1 TSFIDHFIEEK
12 SKQQANYKE
21 ALTYAARLY
30 MNDEEAY
37 RNVMYANILSG
48 LTIEEIPEF
57 MIRAGLSSQPIPL
70 RRAASFRGSLN
81 MRVRQK
87 QLQDA
92 LPEWE
97 LDDKRRAYAFA
108 EKLGVPIPEIDENHY
123 TVETIPFK
131 DGAAIKPADAA
142 GARGVYLAHGQD
154 DIYDVRNSIKFAGW
168 DKIKEKMQQD
178 LQSGAVPEDEWMME
192 QLIYENEAEKIPAR
206 DVKFYCFYGKVGI
219 ILEIVRDP
227 EIRQCWWTADGER
240 IATGKYDESLF
251 AGGGVFQEELEMAE
265 KISREIPAPF
275 IRIDFLRGENGL
287 VLGEFTPKPGNYDE
301 FDNETDAWLGDYF
314 LDAQGR
320 LTNDLLN
327 GKQFEAFMSFRNK
340 AAQS

>member
-1 TSFIDHFIEEK
+1 MEQPIDRTEGKKQEATELTEEILALKEQTEQAARTIHENKKKATHIERSNTWKAAAFLGRIKTVFMRMLGLETHHEQQKQIAQLEKRVKESEQELFEAKETVRKLELQDTELNRNEVYQFMRDLKNEGELTSFIDHFIEEK

-81 MRVRQK
+81 MRMRQK

-123 TVETIPFK
+123 
-131 DGAAIKPADAA
+131 
-142 GARGVYLAHGQD
+142 
-154 DIYDVRNSIKFAGW
+154 
-168 DKIKEKMQQD
+168 
-178 LQSGAVPEDEWMME
+178 
-192 QLIYENEAEKIPAR
+192 
-206 DVKFYCFYGKVGI
+206 
-219 ILEIVRDP
+219 
-227 EIRQCWWTADGER
+227 
-240 IATGKYDESLF
+240 
-251 AGGGVFQEELEMAE
+251 
-265 KISREIPAPF
+265 
-275 IRIDFLRGENGL
+275 
-287 VLGEFTPKPGNYDE
+287 
-301 FDNETDAWLGDYF
+301 
-314 LDAQGR
+314 
-320 LTNDLLN
+320 
-327 GKQFEAFMSFRNK
+327 
-340 AAQS
+340 